1 MDTSA
6 LSVRKA
12 LYDSYKNESFKLK
25 ERQRHAMAR
34 QRREEMET
42 NRVFRNKLKEIKEK
56 EKEIS
61 KRYAH
66 LRMAPLANEMPKWK
80 ADKMKEI
87 STHQKLSVFFPTI
100 SAPGLGESATELYQ
114 SEYRLSQKRMFHKS
128 RLFTETICRQ
138 ENNEDFWQHA
148 QSETHLP
155 TTASNSKFTE
165 NIINYYKTSEVL
177 KDIEENARVTG
188 EKNTSIGTST
198 IKERRWHIEERVSSP
213 HYDIL
218 IIEHG
223 EDRNSTQ
230 ADSKVFR

>member
-61 KRYAH
+61 KRFAH
-66 LRMAPLANEMPKWK
+66 LKMAPLENEMPKWK

-87 STHQKLSVFFPTI
+87 STRQKLSVFLPTI
-100 SAPGLGESATELYQ
+100 NAPGLGESATELYQ
-114 SEYRLSQKRMFHKS
+114 SEYRSQKRMFHKS
-128 RLFTETICRQ
+128 GLFTETICRQ
-138 ENNEDFWQHA
+138 ENNEESWQHA
-148 QSETHLP
+148 KSETHLP

-165 NIINYYKTSEVL
+165 NLINHYKTSEVL
-177 KDIEENARVTG
+177 KDIEDNARVTG
-188 EKNTSIGTST
+188 KKNTDIGSST
-198 IKERRWHIEERVSSP
+198 YKGRRRHIEKRVSSP
-213 HYDIL
+213 HYDML

-223 EDRNSTQ
+223 EDHNLTQ
-230 ADSKVFR
+230 SASAVFR